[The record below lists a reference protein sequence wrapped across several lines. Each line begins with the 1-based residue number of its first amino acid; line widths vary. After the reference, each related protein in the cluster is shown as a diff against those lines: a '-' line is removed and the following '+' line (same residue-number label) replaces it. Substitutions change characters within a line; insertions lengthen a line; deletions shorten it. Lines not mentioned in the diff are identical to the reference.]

1 MPLSH
6 RERVIKALSHKEPD
20 RVPFDLGSTVDSSIH
35 IEAYRKLKK
44 HLNFT
49 AEDRIIHTFMQ
60 TAAVDEPVLQKLDI
74 DLRFAGAGGPDSR
87 PSQPYGENG
96 YIDEYGI
103 VRRLSSNKLYYDVVK
118 SPLAGE
124 ITIRDIANFK
134 FPDPTDPGYTRGLRE
149 RVLELRK
156 ADYAIVL
163 RLPNVFVGLSQ
174 FIRGY
179 EDWFIDLA
187 KDQKLAAALFD
198 AVVDHTSAIAA
209 QQLKAAGDLADIARA
224 SDDLGTQYG
233 PQMPPELFRKL
244 FKPRHKKF
252 FDTVRKHTKAFI
264 LLHSCGSIYSLLSD
278 IIDLGVN
285 AIHPVQVAARD
296 MDSAKLKKEFGD
308 KLTFWGGIDTQRV
321 LPRGTSDEV
330 RAEVKKR
337 LHDFAPG
344 GGYILAAVHNIQPDV
359 PVENILAMYEAGK
372 EYGKYP
378 IKV

>member
-6 RERVIKALSHKEPD
+6 RERVITALSHKEAD

-60 TAAVDEPVLQKLDI
+60 TAAVDEPVLQKFDI
-74 DLRFAGAGGPDSR
+74 DLRFAGGGGPDSR
-87 PSQPYGENG
+87 PSQPYEKDG

-103 VRRLSSNKLYYDVVK
+103 VRRKASNGLYYDVVK
-118 SPLAGE
+118 FPLAGT

-134 FPDPTDPGYTRGLRE
+134 MPDPTDPGYTRGLRE
-149 RVLELRK
+149 RMLELRK
-156 ADYAIVL
+156 TDYAIVL
-163 RLPNVFVGLSQ
+163 RLPNIFVGMSQ
-174 FIRGY
+174 FLRGY

-198 AVVDHTSAIAA
+198 AVVDHTSAIAK
-209 QQLKAAGDLADIARA
+209 QLLKAAGDLADVVRA

-233 PQMPPELFRKL
+233 PQIPPELFRKL
-244 FKPRHKKF
+244 FKPRYKKF
-252 FDTVRKHTKAFI
+252 FDTVKKHSKAFI
-264 LLHSCGSIYSLLSD
+264 LLHSCGSIYSLLPD
-278 IIDLGVN
+278 IVDLGVN

-321 LPRGTSDEV
+321 LPRGTTDEV

-359 PVENILAMYEAGK
+359 PVENIMAMYEAGK
-372 EYGKYP
+372 KYGKYP